1 MSSATIRPAKRLRG
15 SLTLPGDKSIS
26 HRAVMLASLANGTSV
41 IKNILHSDDTLT
53 TIEAFRALGIDIN
66 IKEDHDEITI
76 IGRGLNGLKEPAG
89 PLFMRNSGTSMRLL
103 LGILA
108 GQPFA
113 ATLTA
118 DKGLAARPMRRVT
131 EPLSVMGAKFEG
143 RNKADYAPITVRG
156 GKLNPIDY
164 VSPVASAQVKSAI
177 LLAGLYAGGK
187 TSVTEPSRSRD
198 HTERML
204 KAFGARVS
212 VEGLK
217 VSVEG
222 KADLRA
228 REIDVPGDIS
238 GAAFFLVAAT
248 IVKDSAVTLKSVGVN
263 PTRTGIIDILN
274 KMGGKIAIENARET
288 ASEPVGD
295 IFIES
300 ADLRGATIEGDL
312 VPRSIDELPVVMVAA
327 AYAKGTTIIKGAQE
341 LKVKETDRI
350 SSMAANLKNM
360 GAKFSLKGDDI
371 VIEGTGALKGIT
383 AMSFGDHRTAMS
395 MAVAG
400 LAAKGDTTIDDTAC
414 IAKSYPNFLKD
425 LDSLLI

>member
-1 MSSATIRPAKRLRG
+1 MSSTTIRPAKRLSG
-15 SLTLPGDKSIS
+15 SLVLPGDKSIS

-41 IKNILHSDDTLT
+41 LRNILHSDDTLT
-53 TIEAFRALGIDIN
+53 TIEAFRALGIDI
-66 IKEDHDEITI
+66 KENPNEIII
-76 IGRGLNGLKEPAG
+76 IGRGLNGLKEPSG
-89 PLFMRNSGTSMRLL
+89 PIFMRNSGTSMRLL

-108 GQPFA
+108 GQHFA
-113 ATLTA
+113 ATLAA
-118 DKGLAARPMRRVT
+118 DKGLAGRPMRRVT
-131 EPLSVMGAKFEG
+131 EPLSMMGAKFEG
-143 RNKADYAPITVRG
+143 KNNADYAPITVRG
-156 GKLNPIDY
+156 GKLKPIDY
-164 VSPVASAQVKSAI
+164 ITPVASAQVKSAI

-212 VEGLK
+212 AEGLR

-222 KADLRA
+222 GADLKPQN
-228 REIDVPGDIS
+228 IDVPGDIS
-238 GAAFFLVAAT
+238 AAAFFMVGAT

-263 PTRTGIIDILN
+263 PTRTGIMDILN
-274 KMGGKIAIENARET
+274 KMGAKITIENTKEI

-295 IFIES
+295 ITIES
-300 ADLRGATIEGDL
+300 GELRGITIEGDL
-312 VPRSIDELPVVMVAA
+312 IPRSIDELPVVMVAA

-360 GAKFSLKGDDI
+360 GAKFNLKGDDI

-395 MAVAG
+395 IAVAG
-400 LAAKGDTTIDDTAC
+400 LAAKGETTIDDTAC

-425 LDSLLI
+425 LNSLLA

>member
-1 MSSATIRPAKRLRG
+1 MIRPAKRLRG
-15 SLTLPGDKSIS
+15 SLALPGDKSIS

-53 TIEAFRALGIDIN
+53 TIEAFRALGIDI
-66 IKEDHDEITI
+66 KESPDEITI
-76 IGRGLNGLKEPAG
+76 IGRGLNGLEEPTR
-89 PLFMRNSGTSMRLL
+89 PIFMRNSGTSMRLL

-131 EPLSVMGAKFEG
+131 EPLSMMGAKFEG
-143 RNKADYAPITVRG
+143 KNNADYAPITVRG
-156 GKLNPIDY
+156 GKLKPIDY

-187 TSVTEPSRSRD
+187 TSVTEPSKSRD

-212 VEGLK
+212 AEGLK
-217 VSVEG
+217 ISVEG
-222 KADLRA
+222 GANLRA
-228 REIDVPGDIS
+228 QDIDVPGDIS
-238 GAAFFLVAAT
+238 GAAFFMVAAT
-248 IVKDSAVTLKSVGVN
+248 IVKDSSVTLKSIGVN

-274 KMGGKIAIENARET
+274 KMGAKIAIENAREA
-288 ASEPVGD
+288 ASEPVAD
-295 IFIES
+295 ITIES
-300 ADLRGATIEGDL
+300 SELRGAVIEGDL
-312 VPRSIDELPVVMVAA
+312 IPRSIDELPVVMVAA
-327 AYAKGTTIIKGAQE
+327 AYARGTTIIKGAQE

-360 GAKFSLKGDDI
+360 GAKFNLKGDDI
-371 VIEGTGALKGIT
+371 VIEGTGALNGIT

-395 MAVAG
+395 IAVAG

-425 LDSLLI
+425 LNSLLI

>member
-1 MSSATIRPAKRLRG
+1 MIRPAKRLRG
-15 SLTLPGDKSIS
+15 SLALPGDKSIS

-53 TIEAFRALGIDIN
+53 TIEAFRALGIDI
-66 IKEDHDEITI
+66 KESPDEITI
-76 IGRGLNGLKEPAG
+76 IGRGLNGLEEPTR
-89 PLFMRNSGTSMRLL
+89 PIFMRNSGTSMRLL

-131 EPLSVMGAKFEG
+131 EPLSMMGAKFEG
-143 RNKADYAPITVRG
+143 KNNADYAPITVRG
-156 GKLNPIDY
+156 GKLKPIDY

-187 TSVTEPSRSRD
+187 TSVTEPSKSRD

-212 VEGLK
+212 AEGLK
-217 VSVEG
+217 ISVEG
-222 KADLRA
+222 GANLRA
-228 REIDVPGDIS
+228 QDIDVPGDIS
-238 GAAFFLVAAT
+238 GAAFFMVAAT
-248 IVKDSAVTLKSVGVN
+248 IVKDSSVTLKSIGVN

-274 KMGGKIAIENARET
+274 KMGAKIAIENAREA
-288 ASEPVGD
+288 ASEPVAD
-295 IFIES
+295 ITIES
-300 ADLRGATIEGDL
+300 SELRGAVIEGDL
-312 VPRSIDELPVVMVAA
+312 IPRSIDELPVVMVAA
-327 AYAKGTTIIKGAQE
+327 AYARGTTIIKGAQE

-360 GAKFSLKGDDI
+360 GAKFNLNGDDI
-371 VIEGTGALKGIT
+371 VIEGTGALNGIT

-395 MAVAG
+395 IAVAG

-425 LDSLLI
+425 LNSLLA

>member
-1 MSSATIRPAKRLRG
+1 
-15 SLTLPGDKSIS
+15 
-26 HRAVMLASLANGTSV
+26 MLASLASGTSV
-41 IKNILHSDDTLT
+41 IRNILHSDDTLT
-53 TIEAFRALGIDIN
+53 TIEAFRALGIDI
-66 IKEDHDEITI
+66 KENPDEITI
-76 IGRGLNGLKEPAG
+76 IGRGPNGLKEPAG

-118 DKGLAARPMRRVT
+118 DKGLATRPMRRVT
-131 EPLSVMGAKFEG
+131 EPLSTMGAKFEG
-143 RNKADYAPITVRG
+143 RNNADYAPITVRG
-156 GKLNPIDY
+156 GKLKPIDY
-164 VSPVASAQVKSAI
+164 VSLIASAQVKSAV

-222 KADLRA
+222 GANLLAQK
-228 REIDVPGDIS
+228 IDVPGDIS
-238 GAAFFLVAAT
+238 AAAFFMVGAT
-248 IVKDSAVTLKSVGVN
+248 IVKDSSVTLKSVGVN

-274 KMGGKIAIENARET
+274 KMGAKIAIENIREI

-295 IFIES
+295 ITIES
-300 ADLRGATIEGDL
+300 GELRGAVIEGDL
-312 VPRSIDELPVVMVAA
+312 IPRSIDELPVVMVAA

-360 GAKFSLKGDDI
+360 GAKFNLKGDDI
-371 VIEGTGALKGIT
+371 VIEGTGSLKGIT

-400 LAAKGDTTIDDTAC
+400 LAAKGETTIDDTAC

-425 LDSLLI
+425 LNSLLI

>member
-15 SLTLPGDKSIS
+15 SLALPGDKSIS

-53 TIEAFRALGIDIN
+53 TIEAFRALGIDI
-66 IKEDHDEITI
+66 KESPDEITI
-76 IGRGLNGLKEPAG
+76 IGRGIKGLKEPAA
-89 PLFMRNSGTSMRLL
+89 PIFMRNSGTSMRLL

-131 EPLSVMGAKFEG
+131 EPLSMMGAKFEG
-143 RNKADYAPITVRG
+143 KNNADYAPITVRG

-177 LLAGLYAGGK
+177 LLAGLYAGRK
-187 TSVTEPSRSRD
+187 TSVTEPSKSRD

-212 VEGLK
+212 AEGLK

-222 KADLRA
+222 GANLRA
-228 REIDVPGDIS
+228 QDIDVPGDIS
-238 GAAFFLVAAT
+238 GAAFFMVAAT

-274 KMGGKIAIENARET
+274 KMGAKISIENAREI
-288 ASEPVGD
+288 ASEPVAD
-295 IFIES
+295 ITIES
-300 ADLRGATIEGDL
+300 AELRGATIEGDL
-312 VPRSIDELPVVMVAA
+312 IPRSIDELPVVMVAA
-327 AYAKGTTIIKGAQE
+327 AYASGTTIIKGAQE

-395 MAVAG
+395 IAVAG

-425 LDSLLI
+425 LNSLLA

>member
-15 SLTLPGDKSIS
+15 SLALPGDKSIS

-53 TIEAFRALGIDIN
+53 TIEAFRALGIDI
-66 IKEDHDEITI
+66 KESPDEITI
-76 IGRGLNGLKEPAG
+76 IGRGIKGLKEPAA
-89 PLFMRNSGTSMRLL
+89 PIFMRNSGTSMRLL

-131 EPLSVMGAKFEG
+131 EPLSMMGAKFEG
-143 RNKADYAPITVRG
+143 KNNADYAPITVRG

-177 LLAGLYAGGK
+177 LLAGLYAGRK
-187 TSVTEPSRSRD
+187 TSVTEPSKSRD

-212 VEGLK
+212 AEGLK

-222 KADLRA
+222 GANLRA
-228 REIDVPGDIS
+228 QDIDVPGDIS
-238 GAAFFLVAAT
+238 GAAFFMVAAT

-274 KMGGKIAIENARET
+274 KMGAKISIENAREI
-288 ASEPVGD
+288 ASEPVAD
-295 IFIES
+295 ITIES
-300 ADLRGATIEGDL
+300 AELRGATIEGDL
-312 VPRSIDELPVVMVAA
+312 IPRSIDELPVVMVAA
-327 AYAKGTTIIKGAQE
+327 AYASGTTIIKGAQE

-360 GAKFSLKGDDI
+360 GAKFNLKGDDI
-371 VIEGTGALKGIT
+371 VIEGTGLLKGIT

-400 LAAKGDTTIDDTAC
+400 LAAKGDTIIDDTAC

-425 LDSLLI
+425 LNSLLA

>member
-1 MSSATIRPAKRLRG
+1 MIRPAKRLRG
-15 SLTLPGDKSIS
+15 SLALPGDKSIS

-53 TIEAFRALGIDIN
+53 TIEAFRALGIDI
-66 IKEDHDEITI
+66 KESPDEITI
-76 IGRGLNGLKEPAG
+76 IGRGLNGLEEPTR
-89 PLFMRNSGTSMRLL
+89 PIFMRNSGTSMRLL

-131 EPLSVMGAKFEG
+131 EPLSMMGAKFEG
-143 RNKADYAPITVRG
+143 KNNADYAPITVRG
-156 GKLNPIDY
+156 GKLKPIDY

-187 TSVTEPSRSRD
+187 TSVTEPSKSRD

-212 VEGLK
+212 AEGLK
-217 VSVEG
+217 ISVEG
-222 KADLRA
+222 GANLRA
-228 REIDVPGDIS
+228 QDIDVPGDIS
-238 GAAFFLVAAT
+238 GAAFFMVAAT
-248 IVKDSAVTLKSVGVN
+248 IVKDSSVTLKSIGVN

-274 KMGGKIAIENARET
+274 KMGAKIAIENAREA
-288 ASEPVGD
+288 ASEPVAD
-295 IFIES
+295 ITIES
-300 ADLRGATIEGDL
+300 SELRGAVIEGDL
-312 VPRSIDELPVVMVAA
+312 IPRSIDELPVVMVAA
-327 AYAKGTTIIKGAQE
+327 AYARGTTIIKGAQE

-360 GAKFSLKGDDI
+360 GAKFNLKGDDI
-371 VIEGTGALKGIT
+371 VIEGTGALNGIT

-395 MAVAG
+395 IAVAG

-425 LDSLLI
+425 LNSLLA

>member
-1 MSSATIRPAKRLRG
+1 MSSATIIPAKKLCG
-15 SLTLPGDKSIS
+15 TLTLPGDKSIS
-26 HRAVMLASLANGTSV
+26 HRAVMLASLASGTSV

-53 TIEAFRALGIDIN
+53 TIEAFRALGIDI
-66 IKEDHDEITI
+66 KENPDEITI
-76 IGRGLNGLKEPAG
+76 IGRGPNGLKEPAG

-118 DKGLAARPMRRVT
+118 DKGLAERPMRRVT
-131 EPLSVMGAKFEG
+131 EPLSMMGAKFEG
-143 RNKADYAPITVRG
+143 KNKADYAPITVRG
-156 GKLNPIDY
+156 GKLKPIDY
-164 VSPVASAQVKSAI
+164 ISPVASAQVKSAV

-204 KAFGARVS
+204 KAFGARVLA
-212 VEGLK
+212 EGLK

-222 KADLRA
+222 GANLRA
-228 REIDVPGDIS
+228 QNIDVPGDIS
-238 GAAFFLVAAT
+238 AAAFFMVGAT
-248 IVKDSAVTLKSVGVN
+248 IVRDSTVTLKSVGVN

-274 KMGGKIAIENARET
+274 KMGAKITVENTKEI

-295 IFIES
+295 IIIES
-300 ADLRGATIEGDL
+300 RELRGTTIEGDL
-312 VPRSIDELPVVMVAA
+312 IPRSIDELPVVMVAA
-327 AYAKGTTIIKGAQE
+327 AYARGTTIIKGAQE

-360 GAKFSLKGDDI
+360 GAKFNLKGGDI
-371 VIEGTGALKGIT
+371 VIEGTGTLKGIT

-395 MAVAG
+395 MVVAG
-400 LAAKGDTTIDDTAC
+400 LAAKGETTIDDTAC
-414 IAKSYPNFLKD
+414 IAKSYPNFHKD
-425 LDSLLI
+425 LNSLLI

>member
-1 MSSATIRPAKRLRG
+1 
-15 SLTLPGDKSIS
+15 
-26 HRAVMLASLANGTSV
+26 MLASLANGTSV

-53 TIEAFRALGIDIN
+53 TIEAFRALGIDI
-66 IKEDHDEITI
+66 KESPDEITI
-76 IGRGLNGLKEPAG
+76 IGRGIKGLKEPAA
-89 PLFMRNSGTSMRLL
+89 PIFMRNSGTSMRLL

-131 EPLSVMGAKFEG
+131 EPLSMMGAKFEG
-143 RNKADYAPITVRG
+143 KNNADYAPITVRG

-177 LLAGLYAGGK
+177 LLAGLYAGRK
-187 TSVTEPSRSRD
+187 TSVTEPSKSRD

-212 VEGLK
+212 AEGLK

-222 KADLRA
+222 GANLRA
-228 REIDVPGDIS
+228 QDIDVPGDIS
-238 GAAFFLVAAT
+238 GAAFFMVAAT

-274 KMGGKIAIENARET
+274 KMGAKISIENAREI
-288 ASEPVGD
+288 ASEPVAD
-295 IFIES
+295 ITIES
-300 ADLRGATIEGDL
+300 AELRGATIEGDL
-312 VPRSIDELPVVMVAA
+312 IPRSIDELPVVMVAA
-327 AYAKGTTIIKGAQE
+327 AYASGTTIIKGAQE

-360 GAKFSLKGDDI
+360 GAKFNLKGDDI
-371 VIEGTGALKGIT
+371 VIEGTGLLKGIT

-400 LAAKGDTTIDDTAC
+400 LAAKGDTIIDDTAC

-425 LDSLLI
+425 LNSLLA

>member
-1 MSSATIRPAKRLRG
+1 
-15 SLTLPGDKSIS
+15 
-26 HRAVMLASLANGTSV
+26 MLASLANGTSV

-53 TIEAFRALGIDIN
+53 TIEAFRALGIDI
-66 IKEDHDEITI
+66 KESPDEITI
-76 IGRGLNGLKEPAG
+76 IGRGLNGLEEPTR
-89 PLFMRNSGTSMRLL
+89 PIFMRNSGTSMRLL

-131 EPLSVMGAKFEG
+131 EPLSMMGAKFEG
-143 RNKADYAPITVRG
+143 KNNADYAPITVRG
-156 GKLNPIDY
+156 GKLKPIDY

-187 TSVTEPSRSRD
+187 TSVTEPSKSRD

-212 VEGLK
+212 AEGLK
-217 VSVEG
+217 ISVEG
-222 KADLRA
+222 GANLRA
-228 REIDVPGDIS
+228 QDIDVPGDIS
-238 GAAFFLVAAT
+238 GAAFFMVAAT
-248 IVKDSAVTLKSVGVN
+248 IVKDSSVTLKSIGVN

-274 KMGGKIAIENARET
+274 KMGAKIAIENAREA
-288 ASEPVGD
+288 ASEPVAD
-295 IFIES
+295 ITIES
-300 ADLRGATIEGDL
+300 SELRGAVIEGDL
-312 VPRSIDELPVVMVAA
+312 IPRSIDELPVVMVAA
-327 AYAKGTTIIKGAQE
+327 AYARGTTIIKGAQE

-360 GAKFSLKGDDI
+360 GAKFNLKGDDI
-371 VIEGTGALKGIT
+371 VIEGTGALNGIT

-395 MAVAG
+395 IAVAG

-425 LDSLLI
+425 LNSLLA